1 MKSTHTR
8 KERVT
13 TNETN
18 KHFMK
23 IRNITLICTAIAASV
38 LTTSCSTESLSEY
51 ERTKS
56 AFIDNING
64 KLNPTQMWR
73 TAVTLNMN
81 VSADA
86 PVKMWLMSGKES
98 GTLFDYGEWDGSKAV
113 SLIMP
118 QGQGNSA
125 YIVSVCDHNKI
136 ITPIELTGQTEQTV
150 NLHTSSKYERMFDAS
165 EEKDA
170 HETTAPLKTAKANT
184 AASLRGNSIAGGT
197 KYNQFSDVQK
207 DEGIA
212 MLDNYYIEY
221 YPAKDLGLNCDYELE
236 SKGDFEITW
245 FAGNCSSSTP
255 HVLGYYYHT
264 PGTYDDIVYVDLS
277 ETEIYD
283 YIDGMPKVQ
292 YQVDEEA
299 ASQYGV
305 SARTWYNANFDMG
318 DTFENPHPNLPA
330 RLNDDEYNS
339 IDVYK
344 RYGKHISALRG
355 ICFTIKVP
363 EGKRIGFYDRVENVS
378 LPSQYDRLTRL
389 GIKPYTSR
397 DKYKAMNF
405 SAEGFNHNLN
415 QKGSYRSCILKNENT
430 YWIGMEND
438 YTGGDLDCNDVMFA
452 ISADV
457 EIHRP
462 DIVVPDISPSA
473 DYDGCMPWTIA
484 FEDVHRNADFDFND
498 AVIKI
503 VPDYEKE
510 RCSITLE
517 AAGSTNRMYLHYDGP
532 DGDTNLGE
540 IHELLGASADEE
552 VNTLTAIAQ
561 TPFVELD
568 NVKWPKGYTVKDD
581 AKRFYI
587 EVKRGSCSDCSDLL
601 TISDTPG
608 QLPQA
613 LLVAG
618 EWKWPLEGTNITT
631 TYDKFANWAKDI
643 TKMTFWNWYSYP
655 KANTFV
661 NY

>member
-1 MKSTHTR
+1 MNTRNLTIISTA
-8 KERVT
+8 V
-13 TNETN
+13 
-18 KHFMK
+18 
-23 IRNITLICTAIAASV
+23 AAAV
-38 LTTSCSTESLSEY
+38 LTTSCSTESMTEY
-51 ERTKS
+51 EHTKS
-56 AFIDNING
+56 DFLEHIING
-64 KLNPTQMWR
+64 KLSPTQMWR
-73 TAVTLNMN
+73 TAVTLNVN
-81 VSADA
+81 ITADA
-86 PVKMWLMSGKES
+86 SVKLWLMSGEDS
-98 GTLFDYGEWDGSKAV
+98 GTLFDYGESDGSKTV
-113 SLIMP
+113 CLFMP

-125 YIVSVCDHNKI
+125 YIVSVCGHNKD
-136 ITPIELTGQTEQTV
+136 ITHIELTGQTEQTV
-150 NLHTSSKYERMFDAS
+150 NLQLSSTYERKPYTLEA
-165 EEKDA
+165 A
-170 HETTAPLKTAKANT
+170 GTTENQFHAKTAKANT

-197 KYNQFSDVQK
+197 KYNLFSDAQK
-207 DEGIA
+207 NEGIA
-212 MLDNYYIEY
+212 MLNDYYIEY

-245 FAGNCSSSTP
+245 FAGNCTSSTP

-283 YIDGMPKVQ
+283 HIDGMPKVQ
-292 YQVDEEA
+292 YQVDESA
-299 ASQYGV
+299 AKQYGV
-305 SARTWYNANFDMG
+305 TAGKWYNANFDMG
-318 DTFENPHPNLPA
+318 DTFVNPHPSLWQ

-344 RYGKHISALRG
+344 RYGSHISALRG
-355 ICFTIKVP
+355 ISFTIKVP
-363 EGKRIGFYDRVENVS
+363 EGKRVGFYDRIEDVS

-389 GIKPYTSR
+389 GIRPYTSR

-405 SAEGFNHNLN
+405 SAEGFNQNLN
-415 QKGSYRSCILKNENT
+415 RKGSYRSSILKNDNT

-473 DYDGCMPWTIA
+473 DYDGCMPWTMA
-484 FEDVHRNADFDFND
+484 FEDVYRNADFDFND

-510 RCSITLE
+510 SCGITVQ
-517 AAGSTNRMYLHYDGP
+517 AAGSTDRMYLHYDGP

-540 IHELLGASADEE
+540 IHELLGASANEE
-552 VNTLTAIAQ
+552 VNTLTAIAH
-561 TPFVELD
+561 TPFVQLD
-568 NVKWPKGYTVKDD
+568 NVKWPKGYTVKND

-601 TISDTPG
+601 TLADTPG
-608 QLPQA
+608 QMPQA
-613 LLVAG
+613 MLVAG
-618 EWKWPLEGTNITT
+618 EWKWPMEGVNINN
-631 TYDKFANWAKDI
+631 TYDTFVNWAKDI
-643 TKMTFWNWYSYP
+643 TKMAFWNWYSYP

-661 NY
+661 KY